1 MKVRC
6 TIAGLDCPHCA
17 TKLESLLKKEF
28 ADAVLNFT
36 LGTLV
41 LDTKDLKDE
50 DEVVAKAQTIANAF
64 EDGITIELRD

>member
-41 LDTKDLKDE
+41 LDTKDL
-50 DEVVAKAQTIANAF
+50 
-64 EDGITIELRD
+64 